1 MIYSIRLFSFL
12 LLTAAFD
19 AETHNKAIKNIAFC
33 DLWWCDDETRN
44 SDSEVRWKF
53 QKGYKLRGMSRKHIE
68 TCKFSTSFIKVRCRL
83 TSIPF
88 IEITHMLLNLLTNF
102 LKFPQLWWRVD
113 KWGVM
118 GEISPGRVLA
128 VREGGRRE
136 GGCKIYDFS
145 AWSDWQDRLEFRS
158 DQPPAWCV
166 AAQPQFIGTSFG
178 QWSLLVDA
186 KKIGESS
193 NIARLS
199 EL

>member
-1 MIYSIRLFSFL
+1 MMRL
-12 LLTAAFD
+12 
-19 AETHNKAIKNIAFC
+19 
-33 DLWWCDDETRN
+33 RN
-44 SDSEVRWKF
+44 SDSEVKWDLLKRIRAPGNEQEIHRNMRIFHQPHQGKI
-53 QKGYKLRGMSRKHIE
+53 Q
-68 TCKFSTSFIKVRCRL
+68 

-88 IEITHMLLNLLTNF
+88 IEIAHMLLNLLTNF
-102 LKFPQLWWRVD
+102 LKFPRLWWRVD